1 MGDVL
6 RAEEIETCKENIQ
19 PLREGR
25 RASTL
30 KKIVT
35 VTKSVEDIE
44 KERQYALSR
53 RGIGAFPIRKR
64 SFSSISCFPD
74 NKTSTNLNF
83 ATHSGA
89 SKFASRITSEMTL

>member
-44 KERQYALSR
+44 KERQYVASLSGYLQISGTKR
-53 RGIGAFPIRKR
+53 YFYQFGEFKSPID
-64 SFSSISCFPD
+64 IL
-74 NKTSTNLNF
+74 TVNLF
-83 ATHSGA
+83 
-89 SKFASRITSEMTL
+89 IL

>member
-30 KKIVT
+30 KKIMT
-35 VTKSVEDIE
+35 NTKSVEDIE
-44 KERQYALSR
+44 KERQYVPMLRCNA
-53 RGIGAFPIRKR
+53 IHEK
-64 SFSSISCFPD
+64 D
-74 NKTSTNLNF
+74 
-83 ATHSGA
+83 
-89 SKFASRITSEMTL
+89 SKHRFDPM

>member
-6 RAEEIETCKENIQ
+6 RAEEVDACKENIQ

-35 VTKSVEDIE
+35 TTKSVEDIE
-44 KERQYALSR
+44 KERQYVMLRARKGSFLP
-53 RGIGAFPIRKR
+53 FP
-64 SFSSISCFPD
+64 
-74 NKTSTNLNF
+74 TNF
-83 ATHSGA
+83 
-89 SKFASRITSEMTL
+89 